1 MRKRLRH
8 LPPALA
14 ASAVTLVVF
23 AVAAF
28 LLDGLASAAGVA
40 VGVVIVAFSF
50 VASSLVLAWADIVDR
65 NLILPAGLVTYVL
78 KFALFGVVL
87 YAVGQSEWRGSAGIG
102 AGLIAGTL
110 VWATTQAVWVYR
122 SRIPYVDLTES

>member
-87 YAVGQSEWRGSAGIG
+87 YAVGQSGWRGSGGIG

>member
-65 NLILPAGLVTYVL
+65 KLILPTGLVTYVL
-78 KFALFGVVL
+78 KFTLFGVVL
-87 YAVGQSEWRGSAGIG
+87 VVVSGTGWAGMKGIG

>member
-1 MRKRLRH
+1 VRKRLRH

-14 ASAVTLVVF
+14 ASAVALVVV

-28 LLDGLASAAGVA
+28 LLDGIASAAGVA
-40 VGVVIVAFSF
+40 VGVAIVAFSF

-87 YAVGQSEWRGSAGIG
+87 YAVGQSAWRGSAGIG